1 MGLLR
6 TAYRSETMAGPD
18 NDYSVPTLS
27 EMGYEPATTTIRG
40 GTKEGHRRLRL
51 FLEQSDKVATFSKPN
66 TAPTSLEPSTTL
78 LSPYLK
84 FGCIGVRELWWG
96 SKESIARWEK
106 EGGKGKKTT
115 EPENMFG
122 QLEFRDM
129 YAAAEAGSKH
139 FERIRGNAVCKCVSG
154 RFKLNMRD

>member
-1 MGLLR
+1 
-6 TAYRSETMAGPD
+6 MAGPHA
-18 NDYSVPTLS
+18 DYSVPTMS
-27 EMGYEPATTTIRG
+27 EMGYGAATTSIRG
-40 GTKEGHRRLRL
+40 GTKEGHRRLQL
-51 FLEQSDKVATFSKPN
+51 FLDQPDKVATFSKPN

-84 FGCIGVRELWWG
+84 FGCIGVRELWYG
-96 SKESIARWEK
+96 SKEAVARWEK

-139 FERIRGNAVCKCVSG
+139 FERIRGNAVCK
-154 RFKLNMRD
+154 